1 MSKSKNGGVFTFT
14 LMLAYGTSLPSSILD
29 VCVLFFISIVNLGQ
43 MGGRKTGIMSIDNTT
58 NSGDVVDVPLLLYR
72 SLGSCLLFTLRTL
85 SISSRRDCANM
96 NQVGQQ
102 NTMSGRT
109 NAQKQQR
116 PTFPTHTF
124 ENHGRPSRSL
134 ARNWKPLLGP

>member
-1 MSKSKNGGVFTFT
+1 
-14 LMLAYGTSLPSSILD
+14 MLAYGTSLPSSILD

-116 PTFPTHTF
+116 PTFDSKATIELRGPVLPCALRDMTCAITF
-124 ENHGRPSRSL
+124 VYYCM
-134 ARNWKPLLGP
+134 